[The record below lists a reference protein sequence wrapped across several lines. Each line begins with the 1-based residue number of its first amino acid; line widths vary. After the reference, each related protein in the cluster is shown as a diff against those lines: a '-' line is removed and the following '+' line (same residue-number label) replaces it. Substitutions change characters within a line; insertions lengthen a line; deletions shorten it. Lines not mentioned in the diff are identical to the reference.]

1 MDDQVA
7 KRSRELLES
16 GYWCAESVLLTVSEA
31 KGIQSQ
37 LIPKIATG
45 FCSGM
50 ARTGGQCGA
59 LSGGIMSISLL
70 LGRTTPGSPVNETYS
85 RVERLRQEFEAR
97 FGSTCCSELLGLELG
112 TEEGLQKFHANN
124 LREKC
129 LAYTEETVRMVM
141 ALLEDTDLG

>member
-7 KRSRELLES
+7 KRSREYLES
-16 GYWCAESVLLTVSEA
+16 GYWCAESVLLAVAEA
-31 KGIQSQ
+31 KGIQSD

-59 LSGGIMSISLL
+59 LSGGILSISLMT
-70 LGRTTPGSPVNETYS
+70 GRSYPGGPVNEIYS
-85 RVERLRQEFEAR
+85 RVDKLRQDFKDK
-97 FGSTCCSELLGLELG
+97 FGSTNCSELLGLDLG
-112 TEEGLQKFHANN
+112 TEEGLQKFNEAN

-129 LAYTEETVRMVM
+129 MEYTQETARMVN
-141 ALLEDTDLG
+141 ALLKDV